1 MKKKIVLLV
10 GIVIIIA
17 GLAVGGVLF
26 MRHQHRTGQDYAT
39 APLSAMS
46 SDEVKVALKDK
57 TLTSYESW
65 QSATITKDSFINSG
79 EAAYVARAL
88 ELLGSYDASLR
99 AYQVLEQLLPAG
111 EKNASFYVSYGGIAA
126 VAQKPD
132 VIEEAHRKA
141 DEYLATLTGDEKIRE
156 SLVVERGFAMMEG
169 E

>member
-17 GLAVGGVLF
+17 GLAVGGVLL

-46 SDEVKVALKDK
+46 SDEVKAALQDK
-57 TLTSYESW
+57 TLTSHESW
-65 QSATITKDSFINSG
+65 QSMTIDDGSFVNSS

-88 ELLGSYDASLR
+88 ELLGSYEASLR
-99 AYQVLEQLLPAG
+99 AYQVLEQLLPVS
-111 EKNASFYVSYGGIAA
+111 EKNASFYVSYGGVAA

-132 VIEEAHRKA
+132 VIEQAHRKA